1 MIRRLTA
8 LGRAELTLLLRNKVL
23 LFNALLL
30 PVGVALL
37 VAPLAGHGGLDARAT
52 ATVVGVFI
60 AALLLFVVYYNLL
73 SSYVSRRDELV
84 LKRLRTGECR
94 DGEILAGTALPSVAI
109 ALVQIVVLMAVGAA
123 VLDLPVPVNA
133 PLLVLGVLAGC
144 VVFTALAL
152 LTAPWTRTVE
162 AVQVTS
168 LPIVFACLLGSGVVV
183 PLEALPD
190 AVAQVG
196 RLLPLTPVVELTRLG
211 WLGSADGSASLGFVG
226 AMQEAAVPAAVALGW
241 VVLGLVAVRRYFGW
255 EPRR

>member
-1 MIRRLTA
+1 MISRVAA
-8 LGRAELTLLLRNKVL
+8 LGRAEMILLRRNKVL
-23 LFNALLL
+23 MFNALLL
-30 PVGVALL
+30 PIGAALL
-37 VAPLAGHGGLDARAT
+37 VAPLAGDGGLDARAT
-52 ATVVGVFI
+52 ATVVGIFI
-60 AALLLFVVYYNLL
+60 ATLLLFVIYYNLL

-94 DGEILAGTALPSVAI
+94 DGEILAGTALPAVAI
-109 ALVQIVVLMAVGAA
+109 ALGQIVVLVAVGAA
-123 VLDLPVPVNA
+123 VLDLPAPVNA
-133 PLLVLGVLAGC
+133 PLLVFGVLAGC

-183 PLEALPD
+183 PLEVLPD

-226 AMQEAAVPAAVALGW
+226 ALQEAAVPVAVALGW
-241 VVLGLVAVRRYFGW
+241 VVLGLVAVRRYFSW

>member
-1 MIRRLTA
+1 MITRLTA
-8 LGRAELTLLLRNKVL
+8 LGRAELILLRRNKVL
-23 LFNALLL
+23 MFNALLL
-30 PVGVALL
+30 PIGAALL
-37 VAPLAGHGGLDARAT
+37 VASVEGDAGLDARAT
-52 ATVVGVFI
+52 ATVVGIFI
-60 AALLLFVVYYNLL
+60 ATLLLFVVYFNLL

-109 ALVQIVVLMAVGAA
+109 ALGQIVVLVAVGAA

-133 PLLVLGVLAGC
+133 PLLVVGVLAGC

-162 AVQVTS
+162 AAQVTS
-168 LPIVFACLLGSGVVV
+168 LPIVFACLLGSGIAV
-183 PLEALPD
+183 PLEVLPD

-211 WLGSADGSASLGFVG
+211 WLGSVDGTASLGFLG
-226 AMQEAAVPAAVALGW
+226 TLQEAAMPAAVTLGW
-241 VVLGLVAVRRYFGW
+241 VVLGLVAVRRYFRW